1 MLLATLT
8 MCSYAQKINVTV
20 VAKNDKNE
28 IVNNATAQILRTVD
42 SSIITVKA
50 IKSNTAFSLEK
61 NTIYLIRV
69 SAVGNI
75 TLLESFSL
83 GSNDTVIVA
92 SLKTVAK
99 NLDAVVVT
107 AKKQFIKQEDD
118 KTIIDAEPIA
128 QSSTNALE
136 ILEKTPGAI
145 IDQDGNVYLNSATP
159 ATIFINGRELKLS
172 NSEIASLLKS
182 LPASAVSKIEI
193 LRNPSAK
200 YDAAS
205 SGGIVNIV
213 LKKGVKLG
221 LNGSVDISHFQ
232 GVYGTESVGF
242 NLNNSNNKLN
252 TYLSYNFTNRTNFL
266 ILNSEQ
272 PLGGAI
278 RIQQSYTK
286 FPAATNY
293 LGAGLDYKI
302 NEKWN
307 VNYDMRFTANNNR
320 SNVQNDIVFVDKNN
334 RNLNLG
340 KNQSLVSNTGPTY
353 FVGNTVATK
362 FKIDSLGS
370 EWSSSLDYSYFKN
383 NNQQHYDNLTFSPI
397 SRFLIGDGDIQ
408 NNKNIIA
415 FKSDVVLKTKQKV
428 TVEFGTKLNFSFSN
442 INAKFLADTT
452 GLVKYVNT
460 FQTNSFKYNE
470 TIAAFYLQLAKT
482 FKGFTIKPGLRF
494 EHTDIVGNQ
503 IVPASNAPFKIKR
516 SDLFPY
522 LYLSSGLGKAIGFK
536 LTGNLIYRKSI
547 TRPFYEALNP
557 FPKYAD
563 QYTYDVG
570 NPNLRP
576 QLTDNY
582 EFNIS
587 ANQFPIFSV
596 GLNNIKDIF
605 TTLTNA
611 RADTLFR
618 TWDNLGRNKEMYM
631 RLVGGIP
638 PGGNYFF
645 YLGTQMNM
653 INYNGVYNGELFK
666 YRRTSWNVFTFHN
679 YKVTPTL
686 NVSMNGWMRINGVFN
701 FFETK
706 TFGTL
711 NFTANKSLLKKK
723 LNVILTLNDV
733 LRSNRINFNVDVPKF
748 IASGENYNDTRR
760 IGIGLKYTFGLKP
773 KPERAPAFGAP
784 VEGGN

>member
-1 MLLATLT
+1 MAMIA
-8 MCSYAQKINVTV
+8 MCSYAQKVNVTV
-20 VAKNDKNE
+20 VAKNEKNE
-28 IVNNATAQILRTVD
+28 AVSNATAQILSKSD

-50 IKSNTAFSLEK
+50 IKNNTAFSLEK
-61 NTIYLIRV
+61 NTSYLLRI
-69 SAVGNI
+69 SAVGNA
-75 TLLESFSL
+75 TLVESISI
-83 GSNDTVIVA
+83 GNNDTSIVA
-92 SLKTVAK
+92 ILKTASK
-99 NLDAVVVT
+99 NLDAVVVSS
-107 AKKQFIKQEDD
+107 KKQFIKQEDD
-118 KTIIDAEPIA
+118 KTIVDAEPIA

-145 IDQDGNVYLNSATP
+145 VDQDGNVYLNSATP

-172 NSEIASLLKS
+172 SSEISSLLKS

-205 SGGIVNIV
+205 TGGIVNIV

-232 GVYGTESVGF
+232 GVYGTESIGF

-278 RIQQSYTK
+278 RVQQSYTK

-293 LGAGLDYKI
+293 MGGGLDYKI

-307 VNYDMRFTANNNR
+307 INYDVKFTANNNR
-320 SNVQNDIVFVDKNN
+320 SGVQNDIDFVDKNN
-334 RNLNLG
+334 RTTIFR
-340 KNQSLVSNTGPTY
+340 KNQSLISNTGPTY
-353 FVGNTVATK
+353 FLGNSIATK
-362 FKIDSLGS
+362 YKIDSLGS
-370 EWSSSLDYSYFKN
+370 EWASSLDYSYFKN
-383 NNQQHYDNLTFSPI
+383 NNQQHYDNLTFLPI
-397 SRFLIGDGDIQ
+397 TSFLIGDGDIQ

-415 FKSDVVLKTKQKV
+415 FKSDVVLKTKQKI
-428 TVEFGTKLNFSFSN
+428 TIEFGTKLNLSISN
-442 INAKFLADTT
+442 INAKFVADTT
-452 GLVKYVNT
+452 GLAKYTNT
-460 FQTNSFKYNE
+460 YQTNSFKYNE
-470 TIAAFYLQLAKT
+470 TIAAFYLQLSKT

-503 IVPASNAPFKIKR
+503 IIPASGAPFKIKR
-516 SDLFPY
+516 SDIFPY
-522 LYLSSGLGKAIGFK
+522 IYLRSGLGKVIGFK

-587 ANQFPIFSV
+587 ANEFPIFSV
-596 GLNNIKDIF
+596 GVNDIKDIF

-618 TWDNLGRNKEMYM
+618 TWDNLGRNKETYF

-638 PGGNYFF
+638 PGGKYFF

-653 INYNGVYNGELFK
+653 INYNGIYNGELFK
-666 YRRTSWNVFTFHN
+666 YKRTSWNVFTFHS

-686 NVSMNGWMRINGVFN
+686 NISMNAWMRINGVFN

-733 LRSNRINFNVDVPKF
+733 LRSNVINFNVDVPKF
-748 IASGENYNDTRR
+748 TGTGVNYSDTRR
-760 IGIGLKYTFGLKP
+760 IGLGIKYTFGLKP
-773 KPERAPAFGAP
+773 KAERTQSFGAP

>member
-1 MLLATLT
+1 
-8 MCSYAQKINVTV
+8 MCTICSNAQKIALKI
-20 VAKNDKNE
+20 VAKNEKQE
-28 IVNNATAQILRTVD
+28 IVTNATAQILSVKD
-42 SSIITVKA
+42 SAIISVKTL
-50 IKSNTAFSLEK
+50 KNNVPFSLEK
-61 NTIYLIRV
+61 NTTYLMRI
-69 SAVGNI
+69 SAVGNTTLVEPI
-75 TLLESFSL
+75 TI
-83 GSNDTVIVA
+83 GNNDTSVVA
-92 SLKTVAK
+92 FLKTIPK

-107 AKKQFIKQEDD
+107 SKKQFIKQEDD
-118 KTIIDAEPIA
+118 KTIVDAEPIA

-159 ATIFINGRELKLS
+159 AAIYINGRELRLS
-172 NSEIASLLKS
+172 TSEISSLLKS

-193 LRNPSAK
+193 LRSPSAK
-200 YDAAS
+200 FDAAS
-205 SGGIVNIV
+205 TGGIVNIV

-221 LNGSVDISHFQ
+221 LNGSIDISHFQ

-278 RIQQSYTK
+278 RIQKSFTK
-286 FPAATNY
+286 YPAATNY
-293 LGAGLDYKI
+293 VGAGLDYKI

-307 VNYDMRFTANNNR
+307 VNYDLKFTANNNR
-320 SNVQNDIVFVDKNN
+320 SRVQNDIDFVDRNN
-334 RNLNLG
+334 RSIILG
-340 KNQSLVSNTGPTY
+340 ENQSLVSNTGPTY
-353 FVGNTVATK
+353 FMGNTIAAK
-362 FKIDSLGS
+362 YKIDSIGS
-370 EWSSSLDYSYFKN
+370 DWSSSLDYSYFKN
-383 NNQQHYDNLTFSPI
+383 NNEQHYDNLNFSPV
-397 SRFLIGDGDIQ
+397 SKFLIGDGDIR

-415 FKSDVVLKTKQKV
+415 FKSDVVLKTKKQI
-428 TVEFGTKLNFSFSN
+428 TLEFGTKVNLSFSN
-442 INAKFLADTT
+442 INAKFVADTT
-452 GLVKYVNT
+452 GLVKYINT
-460 FQTNSFKYNE
+460 YQTNNFKYNE
-470 TIAAFYLQLAKT
+470 TIAAFYLQLSKT
-482 FKGFTIKPGLRF
+482 FKGITIKPGLRF

-503 IVPASNAPFKIKR
+503 IIPATSAPFKIKR
-516 SDLFPY
+516 SDVFPY
-522 LYLSSGLGKAIGFK
+522 LYLRSGLGKAIGFK

-582 EFNIS
+582 EFNVS
-587 ANQFPIFSV
+587 ANEFPIFSV
-596 GLNNIKDIF
+596 GLNDIKDIF

-611 RADTLFR
+611 KADTLFR
-618 TWDNLGRNKEMYM
+618 TWDNLGRNKEAYM

-638 PGGNYFF
+638 PGGKYFF
-645 YLGTQMNM
+645 YLGTQINM
-653 INYNGVYNGELFK
+653 INYNGIYNGELFK
-666 YRRTSWNVFTFHN
+666 YKRTSWNVFTFHS

-686 NVSMNGWMRINGVFN
+686 NVSMNAWMRINGVFN

-711 NFTANKSLLKKK
+711 NFSANKSVLKKK
-723 LNVILTLNDV
+723 MNLILTLNDV
-733 LRSNRINFNVDVPKF
+733 LRSNRIDFNVDVPKF
-748 IASGENYNDTRR
+748 KGNGVNFNDTRR
-760 IGIGLKYTFGLKP
+760 IGIGVKYTFGLKP